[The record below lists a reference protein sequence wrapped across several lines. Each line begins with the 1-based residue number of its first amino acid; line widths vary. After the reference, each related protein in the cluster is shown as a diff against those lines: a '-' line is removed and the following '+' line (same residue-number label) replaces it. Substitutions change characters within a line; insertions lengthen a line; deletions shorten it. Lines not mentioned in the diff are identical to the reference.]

1 MKFTRND
8 PALKQRRRTLRND
21 QTDAEKTFW
30 SLIRNRRFYGMKFFR
45 RYSAGPYVLDF
56 YCPGLK
62 LAIELDGG
70 QHLQD
75 DNRQYDAARS
85 LYLKTLGI
93 EVMRVWNR
101 EVLLNSEGVLSRLAE
116 KINLPAVRES

>member
-21 QTDAEKTFW
+21 QTDAEKTLW

-45 RYSAGPYVLDF
+45 QYSAGPYILDF

-75 DNRQYDAARS
+75 DKRQYDAARS

-93 EVMRVWNR
+93 EVMRVWNH
-101 EVLLNSEGVLSRLAE
+101 EVLLNSEGVLSRLSE
-116 KINLPAVRES
+116 RINLPTLRES